1 MAPRETKKTVLMQ
14 NFGGLTNKQY
24 YGMLWYFL
32 EWSIAEFDYFGWNPT
47 LNFARDKEMKFQ
59 NMEFPKRC

>member
-1 MAPRETKKTVLMQ
+1 MQ
-14 NFGGLTNKQY
+14 KFGGVPNKQY

-32 EWSIAEFDYFGWNPT
+32 EWSIAELDYFGWNPT

-59 NMEFPKRC
+59 NLEFPKRW